1 MKVNIIHNMNC
12 MDGLS
17 KYPNNSV
24 NMILTDIPY
33 GEVSRKNN
41 GLRNLDKGKADIIDV
56 DLSKLLIELDRIAN
70 DNVVI
75 FCGGEQFSE
84 IYGYF
89 AKKTKGTV
97 RPIIWYKS
105 NPSPMNGKYVYLSGV
120 ELAVWYRKPG
130 GTFNAHCKT
139 NVFRFPN
146 GTNKIH
152 PTQKNLR
159 LFEELIMDNT
169 NEGDVVLDP
178 FIGSGT
184 TAVACMNTGRK
195 FIGYENNLEYY
206 NGCMGRIK
214 ANDNTRINKTYRT
227 MGN

>member
-1 MKVNIIHNMNC
+1 MSDDLNVIYYKDC
-12 MDGLS
+12 MLDLVEF
-17 KYPNNSV
+17 KNNSV
-24 NMILTDIPY
+24 DMVLTDIPY
-33 GEVSRKNN
+33 GKVNKPSN
-41 GLRNLDKGKADIIDV
+41 GLRELDKKEANTLDV
-56 DLSKLLIELDRIAN
+56 NLEELLVELDRITKN
-70 DNVVI
+70 SIVI
-75 FCGGEQFSE
+75 FCGREQFSQ
-84 IYGYF
+84 IYEYF
-89 AKKTKGTV
+89 DMKKQGTARPLIWAKT
-97 RPIIWYKS
+97 
-105 NPSPMNGKYVYLSGV
+105 NPSPMNGQYVYLNGV

-159 LFEELIMDNT
+159 LFEELILDNT
-169 NEGDVVLDP
+169 NDGDVVLDP

-214 ANDNTRINKTYRT
+214 ANDNKRTNQTY
-227 MGN
+227 

>member
-1 MKVNIIHNMNC
+1 MSDDLNVIYYKDC
-12 MDGLS
+12 MLDLVEF
-17 KYPNNSV
+17 KNNSV
-24 NMILTDIPY
+24 DMVLTDIPY
-33 GEVSRKNN
+33 GKVNKSSN
-41 GLRNLDKGKADIIDV
+41 GLRELDKKEANTLDV
-56 DLSKLLIELDRIAN
+56 NLEELLVELDRVAKGSII
-70 DNVVI
+70 I
-75 FCGGEQFSE
+75 FCGREQFSQ
-84 IYGYF
+84 IYEYF
-89 AKKTKGTV
+89 DMKKQGTARPLIWAKT
-97 RPIIWYKS
+97 
-105 NPSPMNGKYVYLSGV
+105 NPSPMNGQYVYLNGV

-159 LFEELIMDNT
+159 LFEELILDNT
-169 NEGDVVLDP
+169 NDGDVVLDP

-214 ANDNTRINKTYRT
+214 ANDNTRTN
-227 MGN
+227 